1 MESDAPSTKGRTVS
15 VEPAQQGV
23 DIKPVR
29 QKKPLTEAQLAA
41 LKRGRDKLAER
52 RAKER
57 GEETAT
63 VVQQQQLQE
72 QEQQPEQQ
80 PEQQLVAAPP
90 GDLKPVPTD
99 AAVQTDAPLVN
110 YEKQEQEEEEDD
122 SGGGM
127 CMIM

>member
-1 MESDAPSTKGRTVS
+1 MESGLLATQGRTVS

-29 QKKPLTEAQLAA
+29 QKKQLTEAQLAA
-41 LKRGRDKLAER
+41 LKRGRAKLAER

-57 GEETAT
+57 GED
-63 VVQQQQLQE
+63 VGSIQSDQLQQE
-72 QEQQPEQQ
+72 QEQHQEQQ
-80 PEQQLVAAPP
+80 SNTVEATPE
-90 GDLKPVPTD
+90 DLKIQPQPTD
-99 AAVQTDAPLVN
+99 AAVQTDAPLVT

>member
-1 MESDAPSTKGRTVS
+1 MESDAPSTKGRTIS
-15 VEPAQQGV
+15 VEPAQQGI
-23 DIKPVR
+23 DIKPVK

-72 QEQQPEQQ
+72 QEQHQEQQ
-80 PEQQLVAAPP
+80 SHTVEAPP
-90 GDLKPVPTD
+90 EDLKPVPQPTD
-99 AAVQTDAPLVN
+99 AAVQTDAPPLT
-110 YEKQEQEEEEDD
+110 EDEAEEEDD
-122 SGGGM
+122 SGGGICVVM
-127 CMIM
+127 